1 MRSVQ
6 KPTDEAATLRDEWER
21 GFGTKKAASTE
32 GQGVTWA
39 LCGTCCLGR
48 AGWALRER
56 TMGVEGA
63 GRAPPWRQLRTDR
76 KGQVSRVG
84 KRRQV
89 LNVAKKGVCE
99 GATQ

>member
-6 KPTDEAATLRDEWER
+6 KPTDEAATHRDEWER

-32 GQGVTWA
+32 GPGSD
-39 LCGTCCLGR
+39 LGSVWHPLS
-48 AGWALRER
+48 GER
-56 TMGVEGA
+56 IMGVEGA

-89 LNVAKKGVCE
+89 LDVAKTGVCE